1 VVRVVEPADGASDV
15 RDDAMNPLVL
25 RFEVSEACPDPLP
38 APAPTLRDPNGA
50 LVSLDFTRAGTEL
63 TARPLGYLVDGLFE
77 IDPGSRTDECTSK
90 PARVTTF
97 RIGPGPD
104 VRLVVFTPHD
114 KYTSGSELES
124 LEIFL
129 SEPLDLDALGAIERN
144 VTVSGLEPSDIYYM
158 KDTASIL
165 WSWQRDDRRRPAAH
179 HHREGHRPGPAGP
192 GLRQRPAD
200 GHRLRAVGCAPRT
213 TSSTGGGGRQGP
225 APSRPTPT
233 PTTRTPGGGQSF
245 AAAPARARAG
255 GGRGRSCPAAAGEAG
270 AAEAPALRARQARW
284 PAMCLKSGRHGPE
297 GAAVTETF
305 KNYVAGQWVECRSR
319 RTSRTA
325 TRRHRRAR
333 RQFQASDAATC
344 TPPATRRSAPSR
356 SGPRWPAPR
365 RGEILFKA
373 AESSSS
379 GCPGSPRR

>member
-1 VVRVVEPADGASDV
+1 MRLLLLLPSLPPAALAAALAAGLSPASALAQADAGSPSCVVRVVEPADGASDL

-165 WSWQRDDRRRPAAH
+165 WSWQRIAGGLPPTTTEKVTVRVRQGLVFASGLPMATDFELSVRPKDYLVH
-179 HHREGHRPGPAGP
+179 GWWPGAKACAE
-192 GLRQRPAD
+192 PAD
-200 GHRLRAVGCAPRT
+200 PY
-213 TSSTGGGGRQGP
+213 P
-225 APSRPTPT
+225 DNPD
-233 PTTRTPGGGQSF
+233 PGGGQSF
-245 AAAPARARAG
+245 ACSAG
-255 GGRGRSCPAAAGEAG
+255 SGSPLAAA
-270 AAEAPALRARQARW
+270 AALLLPPLLARLALR
-284 PAMCLKSGRHGPE
+284 
-297 GAAVTETF
+297 
-305 KNYVAGQWVECRSR
+305 R
-319 RTSRTA
+319 RR
-325 TRRHRRAR
+325 
-333 RQFQASDAATC
+333 
-344 TPPATRRSAPSR
+344 P
-356 SGPRWPAPR
+356 
-365 RGEILFKA
+365 
-373 AESSSS
+373 
-379 GCPGSPRR
+379 